1 LSLPTRIVTPPG
13 CAGEGTVTIGSGTI
27 RGRRRFLAVT
37 DHPLI
42 DPRYL
47 RERVEEFRA
56 QAERVPDEDSKRLML
71 NLAESYEN
79 LARRAEERS
88 PGGA

>member
-1 LSLPTRIVTPPG
+1 MNG
-13 CAGEGTVTIGSGTI
+13 GTFSR
-27 RGRRRFLAVT
+27 RGRLLAVA

-47 RERVEEFRA
+47 RERAVEFRA
-56 QAERVPDEDSKRLML
+56 RAERVEDDGTKRLML

-79 LARRAEERS
+79 LARRAEERPIPQGMS
-88 PGGA
+88 EKVNDL